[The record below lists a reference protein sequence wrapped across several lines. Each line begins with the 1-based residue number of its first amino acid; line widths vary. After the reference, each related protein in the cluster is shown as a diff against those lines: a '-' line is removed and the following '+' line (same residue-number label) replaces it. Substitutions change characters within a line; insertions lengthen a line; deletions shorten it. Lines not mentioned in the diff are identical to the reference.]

1 MHAGNIQ
8 RNIPCPQAGH
18 GNGWVLLGI
27 AMGLRKGGA
36 VVKIVI

>member
-18 GNGWVLLGI
+18 GNGWVLLG
-27 AMGLRKGGA
+27 MGLRKGGA